1 MIGRIAAVV
10 LTLALV
16 LPPAGR
22 AAELTLA
29 YALDIAL
36 ERNRSLTSAQARV
49 AEQEAAVKAAR
60 ADRWPSLDFSQRLT
74 RIDDNTVNR
83 ANAAAEGLSQLIG
96 IEIPPFV
103 YQDGYRTQ
111 FELAVP
117 LWTSGGLAATIAAER
132 RSLNARRADQEAA
145 RRAIRSEVVGR
156 FFALAAAGEV
166 RLARAQAFER
176 AERRLAETEH
186 RLEVGLTTRQEVLR
200 WQVEVEGARADLAAS
215 EADVFVARLELADVL
230 ERGPEKIGE
239 PRLPAA
245 ELVAAF
251 LAWADGLEPYDVL
264 ARAEDELD
272 TLPEVRAAR
281 AQAAASE
288 SAIRGA
294 RAARWP
300 RLDAAASYGWL
311 ENDTLELDEFED
323 WSATVRLTV
332 PIDLRGRLRA
342 QIARTTARRTA
353 AETAIADTRATM
365 RLALGRALAE
375 VIRAR
380 TRLRSAARAADEAA
394 ARRQLLARQT
404 EVGLT
409 GLLDLIDA
417 DTTLVAAEVAHA
429 TARVELLAAVA
440 ALEITWPGADPPGG
454 GLIP

>member
-1 MIGRIAAVV
+1 MTFV
-10 LTLALV
+10 LI
-16 LPPAGR
+16 LPPAGK

-29 YALDIAL
+29 HALDTAL

-49 AEQEAAVKAAR
+49 AEQEAALEAAR

-74 RIDDNTVNR
+74 RIDGNTVNR
-83 ANAAAEGLSQLIG
+83 ANSAAEGLSQLIG

-103 YQDGYRTQ
+103 YEDGYRTQ

-117 LWTSGGLAATIAAER
+117 LWTSGGLAASIAAER
-132 RSLNARRADQEAA
+132 ESLNARRADQQAA
-145 RRAIRSEVVGR
+145 RRATRTAVVRG

-166 RLARAQAFER
+166 RLAREQAFDR

-215 EADVFVARLELADVL
+215 EADAFVARLELADVL
-230 ERGPEKIGE
+230 ELGPKEIGE

-245 ELVAAF
+245 ELVDSL
-251 LAWADGLEPYDVL
+251 LAWADGLDPYDVL

-272 TLPEVRAAR
+272 TLPEVRSAQ
-281 AQAAASE
+281 AQAAVAE

-294 RAARWP
+294 RAVRRP
-300 RLDAAASYGWL
+300 RLDAAAAYGWL
-311 ENDTLELDEFED
+311 ENDTLDLDEFEN
-323 WSATVRLTV
+323 WSATLHVSV

-342 QIARTTARRTA
+342 QIARSTAQRTV
-353 AETAIADTRATM
+353 AETAVADTRAAM

-380 TRLRSAARAADEAA
+380 TRLRSARRAADEAA
-394 ARRQLLARQT
+394 ARRELLARQT

-417 DTTLVAAEVAHA
+417 DTTLVAAEVARA